1 MAGLRWSCVGVFEA
15 AQLRVRL
22 VGEAPSQPGQLLLPE
37 NKSRLQGHFVMNQ
50 QSSPGGGTAW
60 IPSCAPN
67 FWVQQRPGL
76 GLQLMNSSEKAEREE
91 RGGSVTVLPN

>member
-37 NKSRLQGHFVMNQ
+37 NKSWLQGHFVMNQ
-50 QSSPGGGTAW
+50 QSSLSWGWHCLDSFLCPKLLGTTTTWTGITADEL
-60 IPSCAPN
+60 I
-67 FWVQQRPGL
+67 
-76 GLQLMNSSEKAEREE
+76 RE
-91 RGGSVTVLPN
+91 S